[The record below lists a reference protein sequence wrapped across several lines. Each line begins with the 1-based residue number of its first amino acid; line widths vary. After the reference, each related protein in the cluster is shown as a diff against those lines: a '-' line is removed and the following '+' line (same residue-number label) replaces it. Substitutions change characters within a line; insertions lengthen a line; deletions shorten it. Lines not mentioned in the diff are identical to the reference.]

1 MVLRGTI
8 LERKKIEQ
16 KEQNMSKKEFFYC
29 KDVIRFSLKN
39 ATKPISTIRLRMNVH
54 GERLTYYLPS
64 EYKIQP
70 EHWDKETGCA
80 IEDSRRNPDL
90 KGNIRLQLILR
101 NINKEIEK
109 TTNALIKVLEEMK
122 LREIYPTVDAV
133 RTKLREELNQATKEK
148 RMFADFLSF
157 MEYLFPSAK
166 TGRY

>member
-39 ATKPISTIRLRMNVH
+39 ATKPISTIRLRMNLH

-80 IEDSRRNPDL
+80 ISVAAVCFLSGQDSVCCL
-90 KGNIRLQLILR
+90 LLR

>member
-39 ATKPISTIRLRMNVH
+39 ATKPISTIRLRMNLH

-122 LREIYPTVDAV
+122 LRE
-133 RTKLREELNQATKEK
+133 ELNQATKEK

>member
-39 ATKPISTIRLRMNVH
+39 ATKPISTIRLRMNLH

-122 LREIYPTVDAV
+122 LR
-133 RTKLREELNQATKEK
+133 TKLREELNQATKEK

>member
-1 MVLRGTI
+1 MVL
-8 LERKKIEQ
+8 
-16 KEQNMSKKEFFYC
+16 S
-29 KDVIRFSLKN
+29 
-39 ATKPISTIRLRMNVH
+39 
-54 GERLTYYLPS
+54 ERLTYYLPS